1 MAKLT
6 KGPLSMDDFPEILL
20 ADGFDKAFIGV
31 GSRAGDDD
39 IAVYDL
45 EKCVTILVKSG
56 MTYAESVEYI
66 EYNVLGAYVGPRTPL
81 FLDPMDIDDVRPPAE

>member
-1 MAKLT
+1 
-6 KGPLSMDDFPEILL
+6 MDDFPELLL

-45 EKCVTILVKSG
+45 EKCVTILVDSG
-56 MTYAESVEYI
+56 MTHAE
-66 EYNVLGAYVGPRTPL
+66 VG
-81 FLDPMDIDDVRPPAE
+81 